1 MNCTIIE
8 LPGIKIDTINYN
20 RAVIIVKLADV
31 SDMDKNDDL
40 LALMMCLIN
49 GGLCKIIFDLV
60 SVEFIDSY
68 GIGTIVEIVKYIRQ
82 HHNGDVVLINVSER
96 ILLIFKPI
104 QFQKFIKIFH
114 SEDEA
119 LHYFQ
124 FV

>member
-68 GIGTIVEIVKYIRQ
+68 GIGTIVEIAKYIRK

-96 ILLIFKPI
+96 ILLIFKPG
-104 QFQKFIKIFH
+104 KR
-114 SEDEA
+114 
-119 LHYFQ
+119 
-124 FV
+124 